1 MITETYINQKAHF
14 ERKNFDEVVM
24 IRAMIGGIEVKQ
36 WFFRWTYPMLSKS
49 DLYDRLTEEIKETA

>member
-24 IRAMIGGIEVKQ
+24 IRAIIGGVEVKQ
-36 WFFRWTYPMLSKS
+36 WFFRWTDPVLTKS
-49 DLYDRLTEEIKETA
+49 DLYDRLSADI